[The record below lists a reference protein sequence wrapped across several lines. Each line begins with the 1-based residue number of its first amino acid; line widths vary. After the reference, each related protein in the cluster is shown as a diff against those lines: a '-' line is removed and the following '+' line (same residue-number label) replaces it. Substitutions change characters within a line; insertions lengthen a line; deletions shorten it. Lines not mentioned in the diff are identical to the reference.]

1 MSRQI
6 EFYRDKFARATDEEQ
21 RQARI
26 AFDSANA
33 MIDELVKSNRQ
44 LVDHVRKEDLQKA
57 DDEFCYNPTAPAVK
71 KLKAFL
77 MANFLKG
84 KRLRLTCISS
94 QIHYT
99 NSAELVGIYVTWQV
113 KKKLF
118 YTLFIP
124 CFEYL
129 TADKL
134 DVNNPIFCG
143 QYVLLEPSNFPI
155 ARSNRIWEASWY
167 PEDIEAVLAN
177 AEKGE

>member
-1 MSRQI
+1 MNRRI
-6 EFYRDKFARATDEEQ
+6 AFYKDRFVRATDEAQKQE
-21 RQARI
+21 RI
-26 AFDSANA
+26 ALDSANA

-44 LVDHVRKEDLQKA
+44 LVDHMRKEDLQKA
-57 DDEFCYNPTAPAVK
+57 ADEFCHNPTAPAVK

-77 MANFLKG
+77 RANFLKG
-84 KRLRLTCISS
+84 KRLHLTCISS

-99 NSAELVGIYVTWQV
+99 NSAELVGIYATWQV

-129 TADKL
+129 TADEL
-134 DVNNPIFCG
+134 NVNNPIFCG

-155 ARSNRIWEASWY
+155 ARSNRTWEASWY
-167 PEDIEAVLAN
+167 PEDIEAVLVN